1 MRIRMRQMGIFGFW
15 LLLFATTHL
24 AFGQQTKQQQ
34 LEAQKQQ
41 LREEIKQ
48 INNLLF
54 SSRKKKTSVLSDVE
68 ELSFKIDRMEQ
79 LVRLTNQQ
87 INGLTQQIQVNQKTI
102 EKLRKELKTIKED
115 YAAMIVKSYDSKS
128 QQNRLMFLLSS
139 ESFLQGYKRFQ
150 YMKQYASYRRKQGV
164 LIQEKTQT
172 LQELNLE
179 LATQKEKKQELVLE
193 NRNDQKTIEKERKQQ
208 EELVLSLKRKE
219 KTYAAQIKKKQQQSD
234 AIDREID
241 RLIREAIAASNKK
254 KGTKKATFALTPED
268 KKLAANFVANQG
280 KLPWPVLKGVVI
292 QSFGTQRHPVVKT
305 TTIKSNGVVIA
316 TPPNSKAR
324 AVFNGQVLSVLQF
337 KGSNPTVLIQHG
349 NYITA
354 YKNLAKVFV
363 KKGDRVVAKQDIG
376 EVFTNTSTD
385 KTQLQFSVFKNTTPQ
400 DPSRWIYKM

>member
-179 LATQKEKKQELVLE
+179 LATQKEK
-193 NRNDQKTIEKERKQQ
+193 NRNWFLKTE
-208 EELVLSLKRKE
+208 
-219 KTYAAQIKKKQQQSD
+219 TIKK
-234 AIDREID
+234 
-241 RLIREAIAASNKK
+241 RLKKNANNKRNW
-254 KGTKKATFALTPED
+254 FY
-268 KKLAANFVANQG
+268 
-280 KLPWPVLKGVVI
+280 
-292 QSFGTQRHPVVKT
+292 R
-305 TTIKSNGVVIA
+305 
-316 TPPNSKAR
+316 
-324 AVFNGQVLSVLQF
+324 
-337 KGSNPTVLIQHG
+337 
-349 NYITA
+349 
-354 YKNLAKVFV
+354 
-363 KKGDRVVAKQDIG
+363 
-376 EVFTNTSTD
+376 
-385 KTQLQFSVFKNTTPQ
+385 
-400 DPSRWIYKM
+400 

>member
-150 YMKQYASYRRKQGV
+150 YMKQYASYRRKQ
-164 LIQEKTQT
+164 EKTQT

-193 NRNDQKTIEKERKQQ
+193 NRNDQKTIEKERQQQ

-292 QSFGTQRHPVVKT
+292 QRFGTQRHPVVKT

>member
-1 MRIRMRQMGIFGFW
+1 MKKSVYQIRIIGFW
-15 LLLFATTHL
+15 ALLLL
-24 AFGQQTKQQQ
+24 SLNMSFGQQTQQQ
-34 LEAQKQQ
+34 KLEAQKKQ

-48 INNLLF
+48 INTLLF
-54 SSRKKKTSVLSDVE
+54 SNQKKKSSVLSDVE
-68 ELSFKIDRMEQ
+68 ELSFKISRMEQ

-87 INGLTQQIQVNQKTI
+87 INGLTQKIQINQKTI
-102 EKLRKELKTIKED
+102 EKLRAELKSIKED

-150 YMKQYASYRRKQGV
+150 YMKQYAKYRREQGE
-164 LIQEKTQT
+164 LIAEKTQT

-179 LATQKEKKQELVLE
+179 LSKQKEKKQGLVSE
-193 NRNDQKTIEKERKQQ
+193 NRNDQKAIEKERKQQ
-208 EELVLSLKRKE
+208 NELVQVLKRKE
-219 KTYAAQIKKKQQQSD
+219 KTYASQIKKKQQKAA
-234 AIDREID
+234 AIDREIN

-280 KLPWPVLKGVVI
+280 KLPWPVLQGVVI
-292 QSFGTQRHPVVKT
+292 QRFGTQRHPVVKT

-316 TPPNSKAR
+316 TPPRTKAR

-354 YKNLAKVFV
+354 YKNLSKVFV
-363 KKGDRVVAKQDIG
+363 KKGDRVAAKQEIG
-376 EVFTNTSTD
+376 EVFTNKSTD